1 VTNLVLASASP
12 RRRELL
18 ALLGL
23 PFEVAPADLA
33 EPMPEQT
40 RRPERVARALARA
53 KAQAIA
59 ARYPQAVVLAADT
72 VVCDRGYL
80 LGKPADEAEAW
91 ALLRRLRGRW
101 HRVITAV
108 AVARGRRLWIDHA
121 RTWVQMRCYR
131 DDEIAAAIA
140 RGEPFDKAGGY
151 AIQDPLFRP
160 VRCFRGCYCNVV
172 GLPLALVEQL
182 LLRAHALPRDWT
194 VEPRQPACVNC
205 PLYCAF
211 SARELPLQQP
221 KAMKDENEN
230 EECPEDEHSADTGDA
245 GSDCSEGNSHHEQ
258 GHNERRVPRR
268 RGLPPGSAA

>member
-1 VTNLVLASASP
+1 MTTLVLASASP

-23 PFEVAPADLA
+23 PFEVSPADLA

-59 ARYPQAVVLAADT
+59 ARYPRAVVLAADT

-91 ALLRRLRGRW
+91 ALLRRLRGRR

-108 AVARGRRLWIDHA
+108 AVARGQRLWVSHA
-121 RTWVQMRCYR
+121 VTWVQMRCYQ
-131 DDEIAAAIA
+131 DDEIAGAIA

-172 GLPLALVEQL
+172 GLPLALVERL
-182 LLRAHALPRDWT
+182 LLRAHALPRDWII
-194 VEPRQPACVNC
+194 EPRQPACTNC
-205 PLYCAF
+205 PLYGA
-211 SARELPLQQP
+211 SPVGGLQQP
-221 KAMKDENEN
+221 QAMKDQNKN
-230 EECPEDEHSADTGDA
+230 EECPENEHPADTGDA
-245 GSDCSEGNSHHEQ
+245 GRDCSQGNSHHEQ

-268 RGLPPGSAA
+268 RGLPSGSAV